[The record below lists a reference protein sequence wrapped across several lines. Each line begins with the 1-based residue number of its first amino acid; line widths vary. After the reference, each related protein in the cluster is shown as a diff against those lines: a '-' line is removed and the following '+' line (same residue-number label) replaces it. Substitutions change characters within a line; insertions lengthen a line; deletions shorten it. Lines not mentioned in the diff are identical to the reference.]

1 VIYATLNKK
10 AYVYAWLSGLLES
23 ERVPLV
29 SLEPADMDDLT
40 ALTNQVSYVAALDRL
55 TREQQEAL
63 VAHYAEQN
71 GLQTTEVE
79 VLFAEL
85 GGCPVPAD
93 AVIVRAQAR
102 GGSSVARRYEGAI

>member
-1 VIYATLNKK
+1 VTYATLNKK
-10 AYVYAWLSGLLES
+10 ASGFAWLSGLLQS

-29 SLEPADMDDLT
+29 SLEPADLDDVIGLT
-40 ALTNQVSYVAALDRL
+40 GQVSYVAALDRL

-63 VAHYAEQN
+63 VDHYAEQN
-71 GLQTTEVE
+71 GLQPTEVE

-93 AVIVRAQAR
+93 AVIVTAQAR
-102 GGSSVARRYEGAI
+102 G